1 MTEITEVPKWDPTKA
16 TADDYKTSRPYEY
29 LFALRQDPFV
39 HQVKLEEMTENA
51 RKIGIRNFKK
61 LYAEYSRTVKK
72 SGDSRINIGNVTEF
86 NNQPHEWY
94 SGRWVANESGIV
106 CGTDLTTLEACTHP
120 IMPVQRLINIDTD
133 TVKIKLWYRP
143 GKYEQFVIVDRSIL
157 ASPQSIIKLADRGV
171 AVNSENAK
179 ALIKYLSDIES
190 LNYAAIPEKRSV
202 ARLGWI
208 PKYGFSPYVDDL
220 EFDGETQYKS
230 AFEAVTHHG
239 DFFSW
244 KKLAYEIFE
253 TSITARVLVAASF
266 ASTLVEI
273 CGCLPFF
280 VHLWSSDSG
289 TGKTVALMVAASV
302 WANPVIGAYIQT
314 FNSTVVG
321 REKMAA
327 FCNSLPL
334 CIDEL
339 QLGKDSRGKQQF
351 DVYALAEGV
360 GRTRGTKTGGVEKT
374 ATWRN
379 CILTT
384 GETPIT
390 SMGAGAGAFNRVID
404 VECKAGEDVVKG
416 GQKIVGIIKKHYGHA
431 GKAFV
436 ERLSTSENEELVRS
450 KFQSNY
456 LSLMYDNN
464 TTEKQAMA
472 AAIILTADQ
481 LIHEWIFSTE
491 DIQDWI
497 DQRYFD
503 GKGTLLLPLDADDMK
518 QFLLTK
524 AQVDVNHRA
533 YEFLCDWVA
542 SNRNKFE
549 EDSIGETY
557 GKIVVDTAYVI
568 PTIFRKALDAEGYSY
583 EGFLSWAKTTN
594 RIRKGDG
601 RNWTI
606 KQRIGNSY
614 VRCIGLLLPETES
627 FLDEL

>member
-1 MTEITEVPKWDPTKA
+1 MPEITEVPKWDPTKA
-16 TADDYKTSRPYEY
+16 TADDYKTSLPYDY
-29 LFALRQDPFV
+29 LFALRQDPFL
-39 HQVKLEEMTENA
+39 HQVKLEEMAENA
-51 RKIGIRNFKK
+51 KKVGIRNFKK

-143 GKYEQFVIVDRSIL
+143 GKHEQFVIVDRSIL

-208 PKYGFSPYVDDL
+208 PKYGFSPYVDGL
-220 EFDGETQYKS
+220 EFDGETQYKT
-230 AFEAVTHHG
+230 AFEAVTQHG
-239 DFFSW
+239 NFLSW
-244 KKLAYEIFE
+244 KQLVYGIFQ
-253 TSITARVLVAASF
+253 TSITARILVAASF
-266 ASTLVEI
+266 ASALVEI

-302 WANPVIGAYIQT
+302 WANPVIGAYVQT

-327 FCNSLPL
+327 FCNSMPL

-360 GRTRGTKTGGVEKT
+360 GRTRGTKTGGIERT
-374 ATWRN
+374 STWRN

-390 SMGAGAGAFNRVID
+390 ASGAGAGAMNRVID
-404 VECKAGEDVVKG
+404 VECKAGDEVVRD
-416 GQKIVGIIKKHYGHA
+416 GQKIVATIKKHYGHA

-436 ERLSTSENEELVRS
+436 EKISEAGNEELVRAT
-450 KFQSNY
+450 FQMNY
-456 LSLMYDNN
+456 SELMHGD

-472 AAIILTADQ
+472 AALILTADQ
-481 LIHEWIFSTE
+481 LLYEWLMDTE
-491 DIQDWI
+491 DIREWTEKHG
-497 DQRYFD
+497 R
-503 GKGTLLLPLDADDMK
+503 LVPLNADDMK

-542 SNRNKFE
+542 SNRNRFE
-549 EDSIGETY
+549 EDSTGETY
-557 GKIVVDTAYVI
+557 GKIVVDTAYII

-606 KQRIGNSY
+606 KQRLGNSY
-614 VRCIGLLLPETES
+614 VRCIGLALPESES
-627 FLDEL
+627 FLDEI

>member
-1 MTEITEVPKWDPTKA
+1 MPDIQEVPKWDPANA

-29 LFALRQDPFV
+29 LFALRQDPFL
-39 HQVKLEEMTENA
+39 HQVKLEEMADQA
-51 RKIGIRNFKK
+51 RKIGIKNFKK
-61 LYAEYSRTVKK
+61 LYAEFSRSAKK
-72 SGDSRINIGNVTEF
+72 SGDTRVNIGNVTEF

-143 GKYEQFVIVDRSIL
+143 GKYEQFVVVDRSIL

-220 EFDGETQYKS
+220 EFDGETQYKT
-230 AFEAVTHHG
+230 AFEAVTQHG
-239 DFFSW
+239 NFLSW
-244 KKLAYEIFE
+244 KQMVHGIFQ
-253 TSITARVLVAASF
+253 TSITARILVAASF
-266 ASTLVEI
+266 ASALVEI

-302 WANPVIGAYIQT
+302 WANPVIGAYVQT

-327 FCNSLPL
+327 FCNSMPL

-339 QLGKDSRGKQQF
+339 QLGKDSRGRQQF

-360 GRTRGTKTGGVEKT
+360 GRTRGTKAGGLERT
-374 ATWRN
+374 STWRN

-390 SMGAGAGAFNRVID
+390 ASGAGAGAMNRVID
-404 VECKAGEDVVKG
+404 VECKAGDEVVRD
-416 GQKIVGIIKKHYGHA
+416 GQKIVATIKKHYGHA

-436 ERLSTSENEELVRS
+436 EKISEQGNEELVRVT
-450 KFQSNY
+450 FQMNY
-456 LSLMYDNN
+456 SDLMHGD

-472 AAIILTADQ
+472 AALILTADQ
-481 LIHEWIFSTE
+481 LLYEWLMDTE
-491 DIQDWI
+491 DIREWTEKHG
-497 DQRYFD
+497 R
-503 GKGTLLLPLDADDMK
+503 LVPLNADDMK

-524 AQVDVNHRA
+524 AQVDVNNRA

-542 SNRNKFE
+542 ANRNRFE
-549 EDSIGETY
+549 DDSQGETY
-557 GKIVVDTAYVI
+557 GKIVADTAYII

-601 RNWTI
+601 KNWTI
-606 KQRIGNSY
+606 KQRMGKSSI
-614 VRCIGLLLPETES
+614 RCIGLVLPETES
-627 FLDEL
+627 FLDEI